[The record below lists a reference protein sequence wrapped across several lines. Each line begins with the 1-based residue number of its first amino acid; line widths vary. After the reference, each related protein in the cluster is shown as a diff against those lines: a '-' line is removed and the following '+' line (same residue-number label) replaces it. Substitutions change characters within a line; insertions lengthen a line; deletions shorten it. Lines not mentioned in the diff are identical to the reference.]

1 MFIRYLIDMKSWI
14 LFFLASLGLTD
25 LLIWIDK
32 GVAMQLRSIIYLN
45 VLLLL
50 GFILFLAWRWKME
63 TKYLR
68 GLVRCTETLEGDWA
82 ETLPE
87 AVFARDEITDE
98 ALRAVDRFYRSKLS
112 DYRKDWLAES
122 EYMASWVHEV
132 KAPLTAMKLAIDSRR
147 SDPDMR
153 RIEAEWLRVHL
164 LLDRQ
169 LYMTRLPS
177 LASDYVLKEENV
189 QQLAAQEVRELASWC
204 MEKNIAVEIEG
215 EARQAM
221 TDSKWCRFIIR
232 QILTNAVKYS
242 PAGGT
247 IMISTGLSANGNVVL
262 TIRDEGPGIPAQDLP
277 RIFDKGFTGETGRIQ
292 HAATGLGLY
301 LAQAAAEGIGI
312 TLAAESAKGSGTA
325 VSLAFA
331 SRNDFDSVRT

>member
-1 MFIRYLIDMKSWI
+1 
-14 LFFLASLGLTD
+14 
-25 LLIWIDK
+25 
-32 GVAMQLRSIIYLN
+32 
-45 VLLLL
+45 
-50 GFILFLAWRWKME
+50 
-63 TKYLR
+63 
-68 GLVRCTETLEGDWA
+68 
-82 ETLPE
+82 
-87 AVFARDEITDE
+87 
-98 ALRAVDRFYRSKLS
+98 
-112 DYRKDWLAES
+112 
-122 EYMASWVHEV
+122 
-132 KAPLTAMKLAIDSRR
+132 
-147 SDPDMR
+147 
-153 RIEAEWLRVHL
+153 
-164 LLDRQ
+164 
-169 LYMTRLPS
+169 MTRLPS